1 MTTKTNRYM
10 ISVDDQMYTEIE
22 DYRFLNRYNT
32 RSEATKALIRI
43 GLEEVKSDP
52 SKVERMLIEW
62 GYLDDL
68 QSNKAAAHRRLNTY
82 GKNLLREREKVQLH
96 NKE

>member
-1 MTTKTNRYM
+1 MTTKNNRYM
-10 ISVDDQMYTEIE
+10 ISVDDQMYVEIE

-43 GLEEVKSDP
+43 GLEEVKKNP
-52 SKVERMLIEW
+52 SKAERMLMEW

-68 QSNKAAAHRRLNTY
+68 HGKKVAVHRRANTH
-82 GKNLLREREKVQLH
+82 GKDVLRKGEKV
-96 NKE
+96 